1 MHSICF
7 MKYLLFNDAREGIV
21 YTLLRKQFY
30 ILNINLIFL
39 FYFIFLTN
47 GENFKSFAFHENK
60 GQAAS
65 RKI

>member
-39 FYFIFLTN
+39 FYFFN
-47 GENFKSFAFHENK
+47 
-60 GQAAS
+60 
-65 RKI
+65 